1 MEEDNLGESGAEM
14 IRVHNPMEIKPQ
26 NQTKRLQKPDF
37 NKFRK
42 LVDGSPGKIGT
53 KKGRAGSY

>member
-1 MEEDNLGESGAEM
+1 MGESGAEM